1 MTHPFGLLRQR
12 NIILQYYVEHS
23 MFIIG
28 QIKCSWLLPHRQ
40 AICFSSLIWLSRNK
54 SVKKSRFSRIV
65 KNSRE
70 FSLLDLDLEAF
81 WFHYSLNEKEWKHF
95 FSFCTSRKRVK
106 VFCFH
111 FSLLELQIPTL
122 AGPCRPTVFIL
133 VPHLTNQVQL
143 WDEQACLT
151 SDLLIQGFLL
161 LNGLHVLS
169 LWTKRTKHCRRLL
182 PPVPRGPLRLTANPI
197 PATDDRGGVPEV
209 MPVRGRLL
217 LLLFLA

>member
-70 FSLLDLDLEAF
+70 FSLLDLDHL
-81 WFHYSLNEKEWKHF
+81 
-95 FSFCTSRKRVK
+95 
-106 VFCFH
+106 H
-111 FSLLELQIPTL
+111 FSKKNERFLFSLFTSWTSKTHSRWSLQWPPRLHFHNQPKSFLAAILSGFIFSIFCRHHRPHHQMHCSSTLLSIF
-122 AGPCRPTVFIL
+122 TVYNEFSA
-133 VPHLTNQVQL
+133 P
-143 WDEQACLT
+143 
-151 SDLLIQGFLL
+151 
-161 LNGLHVLS
+161 
-169 LWTKRTKHCRRLL
+169 
-182 PPVPRGPLRLTANPI
+182 
-197 PATDDRGGVPEV
+197 
-209 MPVRGRLL
+209 RLL
-217 LLLFLA
+217 LLCTSIVWEIW

>member
-1 MTHPFGLLRQR
+1 MTHPFGLLWQR

-81 WFHYSLNEKEWKHF
+81 WFHFSLLEKEWKHF
-95 FSFCTSRKRVK
+95 DFTLHFSKKSESIFFHFALLEKEWK
-106 VFCFH
+106 LFVFTFH
-111 FSLLELQIPTL
+111 FSNFKNPLS
-122 AGPCRPTVFIL
+122 L
-133 VPHLTNQVQL
+133 VPAVSLRFDALKGCRQTTVSLKWNYFIESLSSWILLTFFAV
-143 WDEQACLT
+143 T
-151 SDLLIQGFLL
+151 
-161 LNGLHVLS
+161 
-169 LWTKRTKHCRRLL
+169 
-182 PPVPRGPLRLTANPI
+182 
-197 PATDDRGGVPEV
+197 V
-209 MPVRGRLL
+209 MI
-217 LLLFLA
+217 

>member
-70 FSLLDLDLEAF
+70 FSLLDLKAF
-81 WFHYSLNEKEWKHF
+81 WFHFSLLEKEWKHF
-95 FSFCTSRKRVK
+95 IFTLHFSKKSESFLFSLFTSRTSKTHSRWSLPRQYEQLRTSIGAK
-106 VFCFH
+106 KQHFGANKLHSGLIRAINSMMNLTAFCF
-111 FSLLELQIPTL
+111 FFTPAL
-122 AGPCRPTVFIL
+122 ANLNQAKIL
-133 VPHLTNQVQL
+133 ANL
-143 WDEQACLT
+143 
-151 SDLLIQGFLL
+151 F
-161 LNGLHVLS
+161 
-169 LWTKRTKHCRRLL
+169 RTWKERK
-182 PPVPRGPLRLTANPI
+182 N
-197 PATDDRGGVPEV
+197 
-209 MPVRGRLL
+209 
-217 LLLFLA
+217 

>member
-70 FSLLDLDLEAF
+70 FSLLDLEAF
-81 WFHYSLNEKEWKHF
+81 WFHFSLLEKEWKHF
-95 FSFCTSRKRVK
+95 DFTLHFSKKSESIFFFTLHFSKKSESFLFLLFTYRTSKTHSRWSLSHPTAQANH
-106 VFCFH
+106 VFCLYSVYMNWH
-111 FSLLELQIPTL
+111 
-122 AGPCRPTVFIL
+122 RVFL
-133 VPHLTNQVQL
+133 
-143 WDEQACLT
+143 
-151 SDLLIQGFLL
+151 
-161 LNGLHVLS
+161 
-169 LWTKRTKHCRRLL
+169 
-182 PPVPRGPLRLTANPI
+182 
-197 PATDDRGGVPEV
+197 
-209 MPVRGRLL
+209 
-217 LLLFLA
+217 

>member
-81 WFHYSLNEKEWKHF
+81 WFHFSLLEKEWKHF
-95 FSFCTSRKRVK
+95 FSLCTSRKRVK
-106 VFCFH
+106 AFYFH
-111 FSLLELQIPTL
+111 FSLLELQKPTL
-122 AGPCRPTVFIL
+122 AGPWSNTQNFAKSRCFSVTIF
-133 VPHLTNQVQL
+133 
-143 WDEQACLT
+143 C
-151 SDLLIQGFLL
+151 
-161 LNGLHVLS
+161 
-169 LWTKRTKHCRRLL
+169 L
-182 PPVPRGPLRLTANPI
+182 PPI
-197 PATDDRGGVPEV
+197 
-209 MPVRGRLL
+209 
-217 LLLFLA
+217 LLFHWYGLEWDPLM